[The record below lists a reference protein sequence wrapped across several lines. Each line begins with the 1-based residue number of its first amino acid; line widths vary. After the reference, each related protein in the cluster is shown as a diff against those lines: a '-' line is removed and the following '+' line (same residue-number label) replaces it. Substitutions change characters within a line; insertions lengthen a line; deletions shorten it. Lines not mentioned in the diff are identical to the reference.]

1 MSPLDLSGKG
11 HVDRAVAVRVFSR
24 VRPPGTKISLFIN
37 TAFLTQALLFAV

>member
-24 VRPPGTKISLFIN
+24 VRPPGMKISLFIN